1 MEMIDQEKYLKGK
14 KQFCIL
20 AILNIPMSLIP
31 GAELGTLIVCLEAV
45 LFLEMFVGEK
55 WPIYLVIGLSLLE
68 SFDGC
73 MALAGMIGELD
84 WIIYVW
90 PGVFIMR
97 SLGAVWCL
105 SACILAIF
113 GKNLRYFINVNK
125 MESKRRKA
133 EQAEQKDNEDKT
145 DMEA

>member
-1 MEMIDQEKYLKGK
+1 MEKTDQEKYLKGK

-20 AILNIPMSLIP
+20 IILSIPMLFVSYVELGSLI
-31 GAELGTLIVCLEAV
+31 VFLEAV
-45 LFLEMFVGEK
+45 LFFEMCLGEI
-55 WPIYLVIGLSLLE
+55 WPIYFVIGMSLLE
-68 SFDGC
+68 SFDRF
-73 MALAGMIGELD
+73 MALAEMIGELD
-84 WIIYVW
+84 WLIYVW

-125 MESKRRKA
+125 MKSKRRKA

>member
-68 SFDGC
+68 SFD
-73 MALAGMIGELD
+73 

-97 SLGAVWCL
+97 SLGAVRCL